1 MKLLVIPVVIAL
13 AATTSA
19 CTSKQMGESDKQ
31 ETSEAMEY
39 YDASSEAYP
48 TSSYS
53 DVKSYRDE
61 VDELYDGVADETKA
75 ELRQACHEVGADY
88 DELFNDA
95 DIDQQVEEL
104 KEETRQQLRELDF

>member
-1 MKLLVIPVVIAL
+1 MKTLVIPVVIAL
-13 AATTSA
+13 AIIASS
-19 CTSKQMGESDKQ
+19 CTSKQVSENDKQ

-53 DVKSYRDE
+53 DGNSYRDE

-75 ELRQACHEVGADY
+75 ELRQACREVGADY
-88 DELFNDA
+88 DEFFNDA
-95 DIDQQVEEL
+95 EIDQQVEEL